1 MTVEKPDQR
10 REAGRRTR
18 ERLLAAALE
27 LLAQRGQSGVTLR
40 EITDAAGAN
49 VAAVSYHFGS
59 LGALCDAAIEYA
71 LEQYLDTQIQAMSTL
86 GPWSSIEDLA
96 TAFAGPMV
104 HALAAGG
111 DELA

>member
-18 ERLLAAALE
+18 ERLLSAALE

-49 VAAVSYHFGS
+49 VAMGHCDHGRGAKCPRNPERLRLPSALPVYDARLSPAHAVAERHRGATTGGMPS
-59 LGALCDAAIEYA
+59 L
-71 LEQYLDTQIQAMSTL
+71 S
-86 GPWSSIEDLA
+86 
-96 TAFAGPMV
+96 
-104 HALAAGG
+104 
-111 DELA
+111 